1 MSARLTL
8 ATARRVLLQVRGDH
22 RTLAMLIAVPCV
34 LIGLLAWIFN
44 GTPVFDKIGAPLLG
58 VFPFVVMF
66 LITSVATLRERSS
79 GTLERLLS
87 TPLGKGD
94 FLGGYAL
101 AFGLLAVVQAL
112 VATGF
117 AIWVCGLNVAGPGS
131 LLVVVAVVDAVL
143 GTATG
148 LFVSAFARTE
158 FQAVQFMPAFVL
170 PQFLLC
176 GLLVPR
182 NGLPRVLELLSDVLP
197 LSYAVDAM
205 RTLTTQVDAAG
216 DVGRDVAIVAAFA
229 LGAIAL
235 GSLTLRRRTP

>member
-1 MSARLTL
+1 MNPRLTL
-8 ATARRVLLQVRGDH
+8 ATATRVLQQVRSDH
-22 RTLAMLIAVPCV
+22 RTLALMIAVPCV

-117 AIWVCGLNVAGPGS
+117 AIWVCGLDVAGPGS
-131 LLVVVAVVDAVL
+131 LLVVVAVIDAVL

-182 NGLPRVLELLSDVLP
+182 DGLPRALELVSDVLP

-205 RTLTTQVDAAG
+205 RTLTTQADAAG

-229 LGAIAL
+229 VAAIAL

>member
-1 MSARLTL
+1 VSARLTL

-22 RTLAMLIAVPCV
+22 RTLAMMIAVPCV
-34 LIGLLAWIFN
+34 LLGLLAWIFN
-44 GTPVFDKIGAPLLG
+44 GTPVFDGVGAPFLG
-58 VFPFVVMF
+58 VFEFVVMF
-66 LITSVATLRERSS
+66 VITSVATLRERSS

-117 AIWVCGLNVAGPGS
+117 AIWVCGLDVAGPGW

-182 NGLPRVLELLSDVLP
+182 NGLPRVLELVSDVLP

-216 DVGRDVAIVAAFA
+216 DVGRGVAIVAVFA
-229 LGAIAL
+229 VGAIAL

>member
-1 MSARLTL
+1 MNPRLTL
-8 ATARRVLLQVRGDH
+8 ATARRVLLQLRADH
-22 RTLAMLIAVPCV
+22 RTLALMIAVPCV
-34 LIGLLAWIFN
+34 LLGLLAWIFN
-44 GTPVFDKIGAPLLG
+44 GTPVFDSVGAPFLG

-66 LITSVATLRERSS
+66 VITSVATLRERSS

-101 AFGLLAVVQAL
+101 AFGALAVVQAL

-117 AIWVCGLNVAGPGS
+117 AIWVCGLDVAGPRS
-131 LLVVVAVVDAVL
+131 LLVVVAVIDAVL

-176 GLLVPR
+176 GLLLPR
-182 NGLPRVLELLSDVLP
+182 DALPRVLELASDVLP

-216 DVGRDVAIVAAFA
+216 DVGRDVAIVAFFVVA
-229 LGAIAL
+229 AIAA

>member
-1 MSARLTL
+1 MNPRLTL
-8 ATARRVLLQVRGDH
+8 ATARRVLLQVRADH
-22 RTLAMLIAVPCV
+22 RTLALMIAVPCV

-94 FLGGYAL
+94 FLAGYAL
-101 AFGLLAVVQAL
+101 AFGTLAVVQAL

-117 AIWVCGLNVAGPGS
+117 AIWVCGLDVAGPRW

-182 NGLPRVLELLSDVLP
+182 SGLPRALELVSDVLP

-205 RTLTTQVDAAG
+205 RTLTTRADAAG
-216 DVGRDVAIVAAFA
+216 DVGTDVAIVAAFA
-229 LGAIAL
+229 VAAIAL